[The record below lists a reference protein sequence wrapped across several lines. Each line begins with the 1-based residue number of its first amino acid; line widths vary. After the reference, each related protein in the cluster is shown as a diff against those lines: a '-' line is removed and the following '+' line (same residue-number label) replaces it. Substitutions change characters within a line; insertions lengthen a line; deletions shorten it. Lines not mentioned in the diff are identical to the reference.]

1 MDMWLE
7 LSWKKNGLDDNRVG
21 SVKINNITVNVV
33 EHLSDFPE
41 EAPTYELKAI
51 SPSGKNVTNMFIDEL
66 YLLEGSA
73 YLLEDEVNDVLEA
86 VNGIYN

>member
-1 MDMWLE
+1 MDMWTE

-21 SVKINNITVNVV
+21 SVKIDNITVDVV
-33 EHLSDFPE
+33 EHLSDFSE
-41 EAPTYELKAI
+41 EAPVYELKTI